1 MYFDQHRIPY
11 ETADFGKP
19 YDAVYVSLAADL
31 NEWCEYKAAHASAG
45 KSPRVIFD
53 LSDSYLS
60 ADPFSDRLRSVYH
73 YLTGRTR
80 KLTLSYKESV
90 LRMIQASDVLLCGS
104 HEQRAALL
112 PLHKNVVIMRDYYG
126 YAVRSC
132 KASFRLAG
140 ESELHV
146 LWEGLSHGNIG
157 SFRLLREILEG
168 LPGTEVHLHI
178 VTDSTYCRVGSKH
191 LCQPTYTVLEK
202 VFAGSRVTFHMYDW
216 NSATFS
222 SIAAAC
228 DLALI
233 PIPDDP
239 IKRNKPEN
247 KLLLLWSIG
256 LPVITSSTPSYARVM
271 KAVGAEELACA
282 TPADWRRAILDLVSS
297 EERRAGHM
305 RTASAY
311 VAEHCA
317 DEVLLTAWEAVFNGP
332 TSDTESRTS

>member
-1 MYFDQHRIPY
+1 MYFDQYQIPY
-11 ETADFGKP
+11 ETADFGKH
-19 YDAVYVSLAADL
+19 YDAVYVSIAADL
-31 NEWCEYKAAHASAG
+31 NKWCEYKAAHTSAN
-45 KSPRVIFD
+45 KSPRVVFD

-60 ADPFSDRLRSVYH
+60 ADPLSDRIRSVYH

-80 KLTLSYKESV
+80 KLSLSYRQSV
-90 LRMIQASDVLLCGS
+90 KRMIRASDVLLCGS
-104 HEQRAALL
+104 HEQRTALL
-112 PLHKNVVIMRDYYG
+112 PLHPNVMIMRDYYG
-126 YAVRSC
+126 YALRSR
-132 KASFRLAG
+132 KASYGLAG
-140 ESELHV
+140 ENELHV

-157 SFRLLREILEG
+157 SFRLLREILER
-168 LPGTEVHLHI
+168 LPDRDVHVHI
-178 VTDSTYCRVGSKH
+178 VTDSTYCRFGSKH
-191 LCQPTYTVLEK
+191 LCQPTYAVLEK
-202 VFAGSRVTFHMYDW
+202 VFAGSGITFHMYDW
-216 NSATFS
+216 NSTTFS

-271 KAVGAEELACA
+271 KAVGAEELTCD
-282 TPADWRRAILDLVSS
+282 TPAEWRQAILDLASS
-297 EERRAGHM
+297 EKRRAAHM
-305 RTASAY
+305 RAASAY

-317 DEVLLTAWEAVFNGP
+317 DEVLFTAWEAVFNRP

>member
-1 MYFDQHRIPY
+1 MYFDQHHIPY

-19 YDAVYVSLAADL
+19 YDAVYVSIAADL
-31 NEWCEYKAAHASAG
+31 TKWCEYKAAQASAG

-60 ADPFSDRLRSVYH
+60 VDPLSDRGRSVYH

-80 KLTLSYKESV
+80 KLSLSYKETIK
-90 LRMIQASDVLLCGS
+90 RMIRASDVLLCGS

-112 PLHKNVVIMRDYYG
+112 PMHTNVVIMRDYYG
-126 YAVRSC
+126 YDVRSY
-132 KASFRLAG
+132 KTSYRLAG

-146 LWEGLSHGNIG
+146 LWEGLAHGNIG

-168 LPGTEVHLHI
+168 LPGPEVHLHI
-178 VTDSTYCRVGSKH
+178 VTDSTYCRFGSKH

-202 VFAGSRVTFHMYDW
+202 VFAGSRIAFHLYDW

-239 IKRNKPEN
+239 LMRHKPEN

-256 LPVITSSTPSYARVM
+256 LPVITSSTLSYARVM
-271 KAVGAEELACA
+271 KAVGAEELTCV
-282 TPADWRRAILDLVSS
+282 TPAEWRRAILDLARS

-305 RTASAY
+305 RAALAY

-317 DEVLLTAWEAVFNGP
+317 DEVLLRAWEAVFNGP
-332 TSDTESRTS
+332 PSDTESRTS